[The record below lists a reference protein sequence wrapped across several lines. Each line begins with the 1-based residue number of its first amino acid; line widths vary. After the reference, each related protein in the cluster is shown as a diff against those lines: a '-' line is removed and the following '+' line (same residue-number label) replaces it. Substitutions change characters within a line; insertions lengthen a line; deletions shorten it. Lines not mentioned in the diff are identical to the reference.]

1 MTTSSISVEIVISKT
16 TEDGW
21 NIARDSWNMS
31 ELDLVSR
38 AQTFTSLILFCV
50 LIATRFAD
58 GDEYLV
64 YTNKRMP

>member
-1 MTTSSISVEIVISKT
+1 MTTSSISVEIVISKIT
-16 TEDGW
+16 KDGW

-31 ELDLVSR
+31 GLDLVSR